1 MRWTNMWIRN
11 RKYSG
16 RTGAAFF
23 YDRAARIRIKERETA
38 ALNKKT
44 DDDRN
49 KIKNSI
55 AEDEPEEEEPKVT
68 NNLFSVAKNTV
79 KQKVQREVMDR
90 QADRIMQN
98 ILNASKLLEGRITF
112 EQLLTLDIPTFEN
125 IVNNEFENIDR
136 SYAAFKQN
144 GTINAYT
151 KNETTKLDDRFLKEM
166 NRKYGKQ

>member
-1 MRWTNMWIRN
+1 
-11 RKYSG
+11 
-16 RTGAAFF
+16 
-23 YDRAARIRIKERETA
+23 
-38 ALNKKT
+38 
-44 DDDRN
+44 
-49 KIKNSI
+49 
-55 AEDEPEEEEPKVT
+55 
-68 NNLFSVAKNTV
+68 
-79 KQKVQREVMDR
+79 MDR